1 LFFLL
6 KTFLKFFVTTFFL
19 FSSVVFISSLVLST
33 LVGGFYE
40 FSFLCTNKYRKIF
53 ANTKADW
60 QVSFLSPLLSLAY
73 LYH

>member
-53 ANTKADW
+53 ANTKAD
-60 QVSFLSPLLSLAY
+60 
-73 LYH
+73 